1 MTITRSAARELTT
14 RDEQQ
19 LVDASFHP
27 AIRAFSEGRLRQKIG
42 RARRLRDKY
51 ADLSRR
57 QTRDSKRKGRGGGD
71 DNKRTAQKA
80 RLFAE
85 SLERF
90 EKRFAVLTAPPPEVE
105 TAPAGDTP
113 AAGTRSAK
121 GAAKGAAKGGRGA
134 AKGRRGAAKA
144 EKAAPARTDKLAS
157 AQRKAIQSH
166 LRSAGRRNQTKR
178 DTRRK

>member
-1 MTITRSAARELTT
+1 LPITRSAARELTT
-14 RDEQQ
+14 REEQQ

-27 AIRAFSEGRLRQKIG
+27 AIRALSEARVRQKIG

-71 DNKRTAQKA
+71 DNKRTGQKA

-90 EKRFAVLTAPPPEVE
+90 EKRLAVLTAPEPEVA
-105 TAPAGDTP
+105 TAPAGDE
-113 AAGTRSAK
+113 SAK
-121 GAAKGAAKGGRGA
+121 GAAKGTAKRGGGA
-134 AKGRRGAAKA
+134 AKGRGAAAKA
-144 EKAAPARTDKLAS
+144 DKTPPARADKLAS
-157 AQRKAIQSH
+157 AHRKAIQSH

-178 DTRRK
+178 DGRRK